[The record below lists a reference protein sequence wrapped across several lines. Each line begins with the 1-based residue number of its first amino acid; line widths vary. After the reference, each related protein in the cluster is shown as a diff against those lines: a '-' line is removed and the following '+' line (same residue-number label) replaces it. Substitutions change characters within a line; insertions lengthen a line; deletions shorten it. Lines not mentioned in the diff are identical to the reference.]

1 MRGVPEPCLNEY
13 TRINIQ
19 MTPGQAV
26 RLIPSGFSR
35 ISISDALDICVLEY
49 IAVTLRQNALIINCI
64 PPRAFDNTPY
74 RLLF

>member
-35 ISISDALDICVLEY
+35 ISISDALDIGVLEY
-49 IAVTLRQNALIINCI
+49 RGDPPPKRINNKLHTASSF
-64 PPRAFDNTPY
+64 R
-74 RLLF
+74 